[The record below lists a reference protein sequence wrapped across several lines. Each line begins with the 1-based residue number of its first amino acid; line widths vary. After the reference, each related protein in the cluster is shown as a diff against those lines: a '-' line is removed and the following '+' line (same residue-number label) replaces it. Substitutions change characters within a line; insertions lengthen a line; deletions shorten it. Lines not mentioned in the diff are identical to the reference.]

1 MYEAF
6 FGLNEPPFQLTPNPR
21 FLFLTA
27 AHREALATLRYG
39 LTSSLGITLL
49 LGEAGTGKTTLLTA
63 ALLAE
68 RRPKDRIAVLSNPTL
83 SPADFYEILA
93 DRFELPEGSA
103 TKGRFLLAFER
114 DLLERHRAGGGTAI
128 VIDEAQSLTHALF
141 EEIRLLANLETATAK
156 LVNVVLVGQPE
167 LADRLNDP
175 SLRQLKQR
183 IILRAELAP
192 LSLKGTAS
200 YIAARLRVAGATPT
214 EVFTKDAVGAIHE
227 ASHGIP
233 RTIGVLC
240 ENALLAGYAAQSK
253 PVDKPMVIDV
263 CRDLDLPVNGRPPRA
278 EGAPKQHG
286 LPRRRNTCRL
296 PSQDAARLSP
306 RYGSRP
312 GARTVGPTPSTRP
325 HPRIPRP
332 PSARGCS
339 SSSED
344 IAHAYFTGHGPRAHV
359 PRTGRCAGPDSPL
372 PQTSARAGSGAQ
384 SRAAQA
390 TKPVVPGPVVPVEP
404 GFTIGPEDVL
414 GILVWRE
421 PDVSGDVTV
430 RPDGMVTLPLI
441 REVKA
446 AGLTP
451 NELADRIQT
460 SIREF
465 ITDAAVTVVVR
476 QMNSRKVF
484 ITGEVARPGAYPLLS
499 SMTVMQLIAVA
510 GGLNEYAESKSISV
524 MRFEAGKTKTF
535 PFDYKNVASGKK
547 TEQNIVLK
555 PGDTVVVPER

>member
-192 LSLKGTAS
+192 LTLKGTAS

-240 ENALLAGYAAQSK
+240 ENALLAGTRRSRNPSTSRWSWTCAGTSTCPSTAVPLARK
-253 PVDKPMVIDV
+253 A
-263 CRDLDLPVNGRPPRA
+263 PRSRRT
-278 EGAPKQHG
+278 
-286 LPRRRNTCRL
+286 PRRRNTCRL

-325 HPRIPRP
+325 HPKIPRS

-344 IAHAYFTGHGPRAHV
+344 IAHAYFTGHGPRTYV
-359 PRTGRCAGPDSPL
+359 PRTGRCGGA
-372 PQTSARAGSGAQ
+372 ARFRAGSGPKARRPGDQ
-384 SRAAQA
+384 AGCARACRASRA
-390 TKPVVPGPVVPVEP
+390 G
-404 GFTIGPEDVL
+404 L
-414 GILVWRE
+414 HH
-421 PDVSGDVTV
+421 
-430 RPDGMVTLPLI
+430 RP
-441 REVKA
+441 RRRA
-446 AGLTP
+446 RHRR
-451 NELADRIQT
+451 LAR
-460 SIREF
+460 
-465 ITDAAVTVVVR
+465 
-476 QMNSRKVF
+476 
-484 ITGEVARPGAYPLLS
+484 ARRVG
-499 SMTVMQLIAVA
+499 
-510 GGLNEYAESKSISV
+510 
-524 MRFEAGKTKTF
+524 
-535 PFDYKNVASGKK
+535 
-547 TEQNIVLK
+547 
-555 PGDTVVVPER
+555 